1 MPRGRESPS
10 GAALEGVLTPDNERI
25 PAPAPG
31 KSAGPQPAAPLVSRL
46 ELQLEQTALVVAVAA
61 AAALLGWLA
70 GRLPWPPES
79 VATGRPE
86 PRRAWELL
94 SAGFESDAPILLLF
108 ACLLLVA
115 LMAPRWRTAAVA
127 RRNRELRD
135 LVAASEGRL
144 ARANA
149 ELERLAFL
157 DALTQI
163 PNRRGFERALAAA
176 CSAGGP
182 VALALVDVDRLKWV
196 NDRFGHP
203 AGDVVLRHAAEALER
218 LASGDPELSAAR
230 IGGDEFGLVLS
241 GRAATEAASRIAA
254 LLLEIDRVREP
265 LPGIRV
271 TLSVGWSRS
280 EGENDPAGLMRA
292 ADAALYQAKRGATRA
307 ASELL
312 PTAGTH
318 GPAPR
323 PGGPGGPEDPG
334 LPDPLP

>member
-1 MPRGRESPS
+1 MLEAVTPPAEGRRRS
-10 GAALEGVLTPDNERI
+10 GALREA
-25 PAPAPG
+25 
-31 KSAGPQPAAPLVSRL
+31 AAPFVSRL

-70 GRLPWPPES
+70 GRMPRGSEQAIRPEH
-79 VATGRPE
+79 PE
-86 PRRAWELL
+86 PRGAWDLL
-94 SAGFESDAPILLLF
+94 SAGLRSDAPILLLF

-157 DALTQI
+157 DPLTQI
-163 PNRRGFERALAAA
+163 SNRRGFERALTAA
-176 CSAGGP
+176 CSAGSP

-203 AGDVVLRHAAEALER
+203 AGDVVLRHTAEALER
-218 LASGDPELSAAR
+218 LARADPELSAAR

-241 GRAATEAASRIAA
+241 GRAATEAAIRIAA
-254 LLLEIDRVREP
+254 LLVEIDRGREP

-271 TLSVGWSRS
+271 TLSVGWSRT

-292 ADAALYQAKRGATRA
+292 ADAALYQAKRGAA
-307 ASELL
+307 GSASELL
-312 PTAGTH
+312 PTAGTLA
-318 GPAPR
+318 PAPAAGE
-323 PGGPGGPEDPG
+323 PVWPEDAGSLSTPA
-334 LPDPLP
+334 

>member
-1 MPRGRESPS
+1 M
-10 GAALEGVLTPDNERI
+10 

-31 KSAGPQPAAPLVSRL
+31 EGAGARPAAPLASRL

-70 GRLPWPPES
+70 GRLPRTPES
-79 VATGRPE
+79 AATGLPE
-86 PRRAWELL
+86 PRGAWELL

-157 DALTQI
+157 DPLTQI
-163 PNRRGFERALAAA
+163 SNRRGFERALAAA
-176 CSAGGP
+176 CSAGSP

-203 AGDVVLRHAAEALER
+203 AGDVVLRHTAQALER

-254 LLLEIDRVREP
+254 LLVEIDRVREP
-265 LPGIRV
+265 LPGICI
-271 TLSVGWSRS
+271 TLSVGWSRTA
-280 EGENDPAGLMRA
+280 GRNDPAGLMRA
-292 ADAALYQAKRGATRA
+292 ADAALYQAKRGAMHS

-312 PTAGTH
+312 PTAGTQ
-318 GPAPR
+318 GPAAP
-323 PGGPGGPEDPG
+323 P
-334 LPDPLP
+334 